1 MLSFIYSLVNGFE
14 SSHGIRPNLL
24 YLNENHLHRLIEQFD
39 PEYDLFKIMDFL
51 CMEIII
57 DKSLVHPHVGWN
69 RAMAQPAA
77 MA

>member
-24 YLNENHLHRLIEQFD
+24 YLNEIHLQRLIEQFD

-51 CMEIII
+51 SMEIII
-57 DKSLVHPHVGWN
+57 DKTLVHPHVGWS
-69 RAMAQPAA
+69 RIMERPAA
-77 MA
+77 TG